1 MHRKYWLGVVGIAL
15 LGGCVDP
22 EIPWNKDPDTQRWY
36 SQQQVDEGG
45 KLFAGYCASCHG
57 PRAEGTEQW
66 KKPDAQGMYPP
77 PPLNGTAHAWHHP
90 YPQLLR
96 TIREGTQGNMPGW
109 QAQLSDAQISAVI
122 AHFQSY
128 WPDRGYQ
135 LWLAR
140 HKH

>member
-1 MHRKYWLGVVGIAL
+1 M
-15 LGGCVDP
+15 
-22 EIPWNKDPDTQRWY
+22 
-36 SQQQVDEGG
+36 DEGG

-77 PPLNGTAHAWHHP
+77 PPLNGTGLAWHHSH
-90 YPQLLR
+90 PQLLQ
-96 TIREGTQGNMPGW
+96 TIRESTQGNMPGW
-109 QAQLSDAQISAVI
+109 QTLLSDAQISSVI

-128 WPDRGYQ
+128 WPDWGYQLWTLLSDAQISSVIAHFQSYWPDWGYQ

-140 HKH
+140 HER